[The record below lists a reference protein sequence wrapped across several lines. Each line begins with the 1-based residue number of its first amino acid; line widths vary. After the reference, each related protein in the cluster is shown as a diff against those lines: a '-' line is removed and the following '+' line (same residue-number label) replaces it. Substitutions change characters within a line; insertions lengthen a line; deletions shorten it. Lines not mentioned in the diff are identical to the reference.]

1 MTAPTLHGP
10 LPNTDADHQ
19 FNSVRDYD
27 VPLDLA
33 ARGFIEE
40 EYFVSGRAAVY
51 ADDLT
56 VEQQVPYT
64 NRLIV
69 RRPAEGQPASGRV
82 LVEILNPSNG
92 YDAEGLWR
100 RAWDWILDHGHTYV
114 GFSIKPV
121 TIDALKNYDPVRY
134 APLSW
139 ELDPN
144 HPHEPVGAD
153 FAPFNVVEGAE
164 EGLAW
169 DVITDAGHLLRSAA
183 GEPVLGGRAPEPL
196 VLFGQSQSAHY
207 LNTWVRHFHAA
218 NPGLWDAIVVS
229 VGSTLER
236 PLRQQPMDANGLY
249 ATVPAE
255 EAAPVSVPTISV
267 LCEGD
272 VNLYRGH
279 GFDIA
284 ARPGLGDGPNRRA
297 WCVAGTGHT
306 EVTSPVMPGNPGIMR
321 AGRKPRHMTPEALA
335 AGNMFPLHPAITAAL
350 DAAVAWIDG
359 HEPPE
364 SVFFS
369 VDEADQ
375 PVRDAD
381 GNVRGGLRYGLIEH
395 PVATF
400 IGSPTGGTL
409 GSLEL
414 FPRERV
420 LARYPTVDS
429 YLDAVGAV
437 DRALAEAGYL
447 NALGYRQMQDAAR
460 ELWTRATA
468 PAD

>member
-1 MTAPTLHGP
+1 MTEPTLTGP

-33 ARGFIEE
+33 ARGFVEE
-40 EYFVSGRAAVY
+40 EFFVSGTAAVY
-51 ADDLT
+51 ADDLA
-56 VEQQVPYT
+56 VLREVPYT

-69 RRPAEGQPASGRV
+69 RRPAAGEPASGRV
-82 LVEILNPSNG
+82 YVEILNPSNG

-100 RAWDWILDHGHTYV
+100 RAWDWLLDHGHTYV

-121 TIDALKNYDPVRY
+121 TIDALKNFSPQRY
-134 APLSW
+134 AALSW
-139 ELDPN
+139 DLDPA
-144 HPHEPVGAD
+144 HPHEPVGSD
-153 FAPFNVVEGAE
+153 FPPFDVVPGAE

-169 DVITDAGHLLRSAA
+169 DVITQAGELLRSAA
-183 GEPVLGGRAPEPL
+183 GAPVLGGRTPSPL

-207 LNTWVRHFHAA
+207 LNTWLRHFHPAH
-218 NPGLWDAIVVS
+218 PDLWDAFVIS

-236 PLRQQPMDANGLY
+236 PLRQQPPDANGLY
-249 ATVPAE
+249 ATVATWD
-255 EAAPVSVPTISV
+255 ATPVSVPTISV

-279 GFDIA
+279 GFAHA
-284 ARPGLGDGPNRRA
+284 ARPGLGDGPNRRV

-306 EVTSPVMPGNPGIMR
+306 EVTSPVMPGNPSVVR
-321 AGRKPRHMTPEALA
+321 AGRKPRHMSAEALA
-335 AGNMFPLHPAITAAL
+335 SGNMFPLQPAITAAL
-350 DAAVAWIDG
+350 DAVVGWIDG

-375 PVRDAD
+375 PVRDGD

-400 IGSPTGGTL
+400 VGSPTGGTL
-409 GSLEL
+409 GSLSL
-414 FPRERV
+414 FAAERV
-420 LARYPTVDS
+420 LARHPTLEA
-429 YLDAVGAV
+429 YLDAVGTV
-437 DRALAEAGYL
+437 DRRLAEAGYL
-447 NALGYRQMQDAAR
+447 NALGYRQMQEAAR
-460 ELWTRATA
+460 ELWTRATS
-468 PAD
+468 

>member
-1 MTAPTLHGP
+1 MTASLHGP

-27 VPLDLA
+27 TPLDLA
-33 ARGFIEE
+33 AHGFVEE
-40 EYFVSGRAAVY
+40 EFFHEGTAAVY

-56 VEQQVPYT
+56 PTAHVPYT

-69 RRPAEGQPASGRV
+69 RRPAPDQPSSGRV
-82 LVEILNPSNG
+82 YVEILNPSNG

-100 RAWDWILDHGHTYV
+100 RAWDWFLDQRHTYV
-114 GFSIKPV
+114 AFSIKPV
-121 TIDALKNYDPVRY
+121 CIDALKNYDPVRY

-139 ELDPN
+139 DLDPD
-144 HPHEPVGAD
+144 HPHDPVGPD
-153 FAPFNVVEGAE
+153 FAPFDVVPGAE

-169 DVITDAGHLLRSAA
+169 DVITATGHLLRSPEAA
-183 GEPVLGGRAPEPL
+183 PILGDRTPSPL

-207 LNTWVRHFHAA
+207 LNTWIRHFH
-218 NPGLWDAIVVS
+218 PHHPDLWDAFVIS

-236 PLRQQPMDANGLY
+236 PLRQEPLDANGLY
-249 ATVPAE
+249 ATVPAAV
-255 EAAPVSVPTISV
+255 AAPVSVPTIGV

-284 ARPGLGDGPNRRA
+284 AQPGLGDGPNRRA
-297 WCVAGTGHT
+297 WCVAGPGHT
-306 EVTSPVMPGNPGIMR
+306 EVTSPVMPGNPAVVR
-321 AGRKPRHMTPEALA
+321 AGRKPRHMTPEAIA
-335 AGNMFPLHPAITAAL
+335 AGNMFPLQPAITAAL
-350 DAAVAWIDG
+350 DAVVGWIDG

-369 VDEADQ
+369 VDEHDQ

-381 GNVRGGLRYGLIEH
+381 NNVRGGLRYGLIEH

-400 IGSPTGGTL
+400 VGSPNGGTL
-409 GSLEL
+409 GSLDL
-414 FPRERV
+414 FPAERV
-420 LARYPTVDS
+420 LARYPTLDS

-437 DRALAEAGYL
+437 DRRLAEAGYL
-447 NALGYRQMQDAAR
+447 NALGYRQMQEAAR

-468 PAD
+468 

>member
-1 MTAPTLHGP
+1 MTDPTLHGP

-33 ARGFIEE
+33 EHGFVEE
-40 EYFVSGRAAVY
+40 EYFVSGTAAVH

-56 VEQQVPYT
+56 IEQTVPYT

-69 RRPAEGQPASGRV
+69 RRPADGEPASGRV
-82 LVEILNPSNG
+82 YVEILNPSNG

-100 RAWDWILDHGHTYV
+100 RAWDWFLDQRHTYV
-114 GFSIKPV
+114 AFSIKPV
-121 TIDALKNYDPVRY
+121 TIDALKNYDPERY

-139 ELDPN
+139 ELDPD

-153 FAPFNVVEGAE
+153 FNPFAIVPGAE

-169 DVITDAGHLLRSAA
+169 DVITQTGHLLRSPAGAA
-183 GEPVLGGRAPEPL
+183 VLGGRAPEPL

-207 LNTWVRHFHAA
+207 LNTWIRHFHPG
-218 NPGLWDAIVVS
+218 NPGLWDAFVIS

-236 PLRQQPMDANGLY
+236 PLRQEPPDANGMY
-249 ATVPAE
+249 ATFPVE
-255 EAAPVSVPTISV
+255 DAAPVDVPTIAV

-272 VNLYRGH
+272 VNLYGAV
-279 GFDIA
+279 GFTIA
-284 ARPGLGDGPNRRA
+284 ARPGLGDGPNRRV
-297 WCVAGTGHT
+297 WCVAGPGHT
-306 EVTSPVMPGNPGIMR
+306 EVTSPVMPGNPGVVR
-321 AGRKPRHMTPEALA
+321 AGRKPRHMTPEAVA
-335 AGNMFPLHPAITAAL
+335 AGNMFPLQPAVTAAL
-350 DAAVAWIDG
+350 DAVVDWVDG
-359 HEPPE
+359 TEPPE

-369 VDEADQ
+369 VDGDDHL
-375 PVRDAD
+375 VRDAD

-395 PVATF
+395 PIATF
-400 IGSPTGGTL
+400 VGSPTGGTL

-414 FPRERV
+414 FPARRV
-420 LARYPTVDS
+420 QARYPTLAS

-437 DRALAEAGYL
+437 DRRMAEAGYL
-447 NALGYRQMQDAAR
+447 KTVGFKQMQEAAR
-460 ELWTRATA
+460 QLWARATGA
-468 PAD
+468 NS